1 MIRKVVFPV
10 FIALVLIGLEVR
22 PAISQAGGNP
32 QQPATPIEHF
42 VMVMQENHSFDN
54 YFGTYPGA
62 DGFPAGIKMPV
73 NPNDP
78 NAGTVEPWHIGK
90 SSITDLS
97 HSLSTFKDQY
107 NNGKMDGFVSA
118 LNKRNQDGRL
128 AMGYYNDQEL
138 PYYWNLADHYVL
150 FDRFFSSAKDG
161 SFSNHM
167 YSVAAIAPIKKSGE
181 ELSKYLADKPTI
193 FDRLQESGVSWKFYV
208 QNYDPSITYRN
219 LGTSGNRAS
228 QVIWVP
234 LLNFDRFLD
243 NPDLASHIV
252 NLDQYYIDLNNND
265 LPAVSYIIPS
275 GASEHPPGSLE
286 TGQRFVKTLIQELMR
301 SSSWNSSAFMLV
313 YDDWGGWYD
322 HVAPPIVDEYG
333 YGPRVPALLVSPYAK
348 EGFIDNTEL
357 DFTSILKFIE
367 YNWGLQSL
375 ADRDAKANNILTAFD
390 FNQPLRS
397 AQFLPLSR
405 EVAPLSIKS
414 PTSKIY
420 FTYGFGSVLAL
431 VSIGF
436 ASIKTRKQNILQKKG
451 GENEK

>member
-10 FIALVLIGLEVR
+10 FIALVMIGLEVR
-22 PAISQAGGNP
+22 PAISQSGGNP

-62 DGFPAGIKMPV
+62 DGFPVGIKMPV
-73 NPNDP
+73 DPNDP

-97 HSLSTFKDQY
+97 HSLSTYKDQY

-167 YSVAAIAPIKKSGE
+167 YSVAAIPPIKKSGE

-243 NPDLASHIV
+243 NPELASHIV

-322 HVAPPIVDEYG
+322 HVAPPVVDEYG

-375 ADRDAKANNILTAFD
+375 GGRDAKANNILTAFD
-390 FNQPLRS
+390 FNQLLRS

-405 EVAPLSIKS
+405 EVAPASIKS

-436 ASIKTRKQNILQKKG
+436 ASIKTRKQNISHKKG